1 MGYYKDLS
9 YLTSKDGKKIKSK
22 RLIKSSR
29 ISKWALYKTGAKKV
43 IDLRTKGEAKR
54 LPDKCG
60 EKTKYINIPVFNDL
74 LAGII
79 HDETTVFEQLR
90 NLVAIEN
97 IYKEMVTNY
106 EYTSNLSAV
115 VKEIINS
122 NEYPVLYH
130 CTEGKDRTGL
140 TTFILLY
147 ILGYDLNS
155 IMEDYLIL
163 SKKRKL
169 KACLGY
175 LVILFTTHDKEFAEK
190 IRKYLIADEKY
201 LQSAITTI
209 EEQYGSID
217 NFIQNTLLI
226 SDKEI
231 EEFKYK
237 ILEK

>member
-1 MGYYKDLS
+1 
-9 YLTSKDGKKIKSK
+9 
-22 RLIKSSR
+22 
-29 ISKWALYKTGAKKV
+29 
-43 IDLRTKGEAKR
+43 
-54 LPDKCG
+54 
-60 EKTKYINIPVFNDL
+60 
-74 LAGII
+74 
-79 HDETTVFEQLR
+79 
-90 NLVAIEN
+90 
-97 IYKEMVTNY
+97 
-106 EYTSNLSAV
+106 
-115 VKEIINS
+115 
-122 NEYPVLYH
+122 
-130 CTEGKDRTGL
+130 
-140 TTFILLY
+140 
-147 ILGYDLNS
+147 
-155 IMEDYLIL
+155 MEDYLII

-231 EEFKYK
+231 EEFKCK